1 MDRPLSTTDTKD
13 SQTTARVSCCDSWKH
28 CLSQY
33 WDLVSSYLKTAMIP
47 LLWCRY
53 PCFFFLFCNVPAL
66 YSKFSAGAVC
76 TVHVWFHGVWNC
88 IELLD
93 SLKCFFVAVKQ
104 IVTEF
109 YYFKD
114 SETQHYHNIYITTV
128 SRRYA
133 DMSEWLTV
141 VRVWFCLFLPC
152 FIEHPVYLWL
162 ISLCLRAVWRG
173 EAGFQLQPH
182 CSHLFLSPCN
192 QPGY

>member
-1 MDRPLSTTDTKD
+1 MLR
-13 SQTTARVSCCDSWKH
+13 Q
-28 CLSQY
+28 
-33 WDLVSSYLKTAMIP
+33 LKTLSVTILRFGVILFKNCHDSVIVVQVP
-47 LLWCRY
+47 LFF
-53 PCFFFLFCNVPAL
+53 FFFLFCNVPAL

-109 YYFKD
+109 YSFKD
-114 SETQHYHNIYITTV
+114 SETQHYHNIYITTA

-162 ISLCLRAVWRG
+162 VSLCLRAVWRG

-182 CSHLFLSPCN
+182 CSHLFLIPCN

>member
-1 MDRPLSTTDTKD
+1 MLR
-13 SQTTARVSCCDSWKH
+13 Q
-28 CLSQY
+28 
-33 WDLVSSYLKTAMIP
+33 LKTLSVTILRFGVILFKNCHDSVIVVQVP
-47 LLWCRY
+47 LFL
-53 PCFFFLFCNVPAL
+53 FFFLFCNVPAL

-109 YYFKD
+109 YSFKD
-114 SETQHYHNIYITTV
+114 SETQHYHNIYITTA

-162 ISLCLRAVWRG
+162 VSLCLRAVWRG

-182 CSHLFLSPCN
+182 CSHLFLIPCN